1 MSPIREKFVKI
12 VENLPYNLDEEILK
26 KDTKDILQD
35 ITQRYIDAYGM
46 KDLSEKDKEC
56 IELLIGNNIK

>member
-1 MSPIREKFVKI
+1 MKKLILEKCM
-12 VENLPYNLDEEILK
+12 NLITTYN
-26 KDTKDILQD
+26 
-35 ITQRYIDAYGM
+35 

>member
-26 KDTKDILQD
+26 KTLKIFYM
-35 ITQRYIDAYGM
+35 I
-46 KDLSEKDKEC
+46 
-56 IELLIGNNIK
+56 

>member
-35 ITQRYIDAYGM
+35 ITQKYIDAYGIQ
-46 KDLSEKDKEC
+46 DLSEKDKEC

>member
-26 KDTKDILQD
+26 KDTKEILQD

-46 KDLSEKDKEC
+46 QDLSEKDKEC

>member
-26 KDTKDILQD
+26 KDTKDILHD
-35 ITQRYIDAYGM
+35 ITQRYQT
-46 KDLSEKDKEC
+46 
-56 IELLIGNNIK
+56 N

>member
-35 ITQRYIDAYGM
+35 ITQRYIDAYGIQ
-46 KDLSEKDKEC
+46 DLSEKDKKC

>member
-35 ITQRYIDAYGM
+35 ITQRYIDAYGIQ
-46 KDLSEKDKEC
+46 DLSEKDKSC

>member
-12 VENLPYNLDEEILK
+12 VENLPYNLDEEIFK

-35 ITQRYIDAYGM
+35 ITQRYIDAYGIQ
-46 KDLSEKDKEC
+46 DLSEKDKKC